1 MAKKTKTKVISPGQI
16 YEKGKKL
23 TGEGI
28 ASTKQWY
35 ISRGKP
41 AAIEASKKAAKSYAK
56 YGKPSVTLGKRLL
69 KWGVVKPAK
78 LALRFPGA
86 ALVATGAYYGAKH
99 LGKKWGRGY
108 NYSPVRQFDKKGR
121 KILAGVSYKKGTEII

>member
-28 ASTKQWY
+28 ASTKKWY
-35 ISRGKP
+35 VGRGKP
-41 AAIEASKKAAKSYAK
+41 AVIEASKKAAKSYAK

-69 KWGVVKPAK
+69 KWGTFGV
-78 LALRFPGA
+78 GA
-86 ALVATGAYYGAKH
+86 IEVGKAIT
-99 LGKKWGRGY
+99 GKK
-108 NYSPVRQFDKKGR
+108 KKKER
-121 KILAGVSYKKGTEII
+121 V